1 MTKKKDYGK
10 LSKGSKS
17 KIASTLE
24 RLDKVGISVKKAKAM
39 TDSELRKAF
48 YSGKKKPKKASL
60 EGFKRNIRQ
69 ITFTQ
74 EHRKKSVN
82 IVIAKYKKFG
92 FKGAK
97 LKQLEKDLTKV
108 AGSSFISISEELQK
122 LGYEKYDSYDQAEFL
137 LKIPKDKYDT
147 IPIEQRDI
155 LRDFGT

>member
-1 MTKKKDYGK
+1 MTKKYKDYSALK
-10 LSKGSKS
+10 ESSKQ

-24 RLDKVGISVKKAKAM
+24 RLDKAGITVKQSKAM
-39 TDSELRKAF
+39 SDTDLKNAL
-48 YSGKKKPKKASL
+48 GITKMKKASL
-60 EGFKRNIRQ
+60 VGLRKNIKQ
-69 ITFTQ
+69 IGLSQ
-74 EHRKKSVN
+74 ERRKESAN
-82 IVIAKYKKFG
+82 IVVAKYKAFG

-122 LGYEKYDSYDQAEFL
+122 LGYEKYESYDQAEFL

-147 IPIEQRDI
+147 IPIEQQDI